1 MFLDF
6 EKPIEDIE
14 EKILLLKNS
23 TSASLVDLN
32 SDIEKL
38 QQKKYSYKKIFLN
51 SLLANYTNAR
61 HPMRHILKII

>member
-38 QQKKYSYKKIFLN
+38 QQKKILLLKKFFLN
-51 SLLANYTNAR
+51 SLLANYTNCTTSYATI
-61 HPMRHILKII
+61 H